1 MTMTYLS
8 DVAEETMEPMLFKLE
23 ELSDDLKIS
32 ASQALEDHIQMLY
45 GSIDF
50 VRDYFEA
57 FWLSYYDD
65 QCLQLR
71 DIVDFC
77 ESKELNLHWV
87 EPLKWLQSFYIDLSL
102 INVFYYLLYVY
113 IIYFSYMFICDFIT

>member
-23 ELSDDLKIS
+23 ELSDDLKSS

-71 DIVDFC
+71 DIVDFF

>member
-23 ELSDDLKIS
+23 ELSDDLKSS

-57 FWLSYYDD
+57 FGLSYYDD